1 MQLFMPRVEVVT
13 EGDHLH
19 ELYIVLA
26 GLVETFKPG
35 ISEHV
40 EDISL
45 NIDPDASYHSSMS
58 RYNPEF
64 CNLLFLS
71 LLMFPSEY
79 FQTGEEIPGTAEQML
94 CKSIVVSHGA
104 CTWHT
109 PCDSALILQ
118 IRILL
123 CCVCVY

>member
-1 MQLFMPRVEVVT
+1 MPRVEVVT

-35 ISEHV
+35 VSEHV

-58 RYNPEF
+58 RYHPE
-64 CNLLFLS
+64 FLS
-71 LLMFPSEY
+71 LLMFLSGY
-79 FQTGEEIPGTAEQML
+79 VQTGEEIFRTAKQML
-94 CKSIVVSHGA
+94 CKSVVVCHVHA
-104 CTWHT
+104 

-123 CCVCVY
+123 CCVCIGTRT